1 MPTHIKYNIVAAI
14 KIQNPNTVLGKV
26 TKANGRPLSNLKV
39 EIYDV
44 DMREW
49 QPLADLFP

>member
-1 MPTHIKYNIVAAI
+1 MAKTIKH
-14 KIQNPNTVLGKV
+14 QQNTVLGKI
-26 TKANGRPLSNLKV
+26 TGLNGRPLVNLKV

-49 QPLADLFP
+49 QLLAEHEHP